1 MTAQD
6 MISDE
11 VRRYMGTFNLT
22 QDDIAKT
29 LGVKQSAISKKLAG
43 LRRWSINDI
52 ERLEA
57 DGCPIGVRPTFLG
70 EGVGA

>member
-29 LGVKQSAISKKLAG
+29 LGVKQAAISKKLAG

-57 DGCPIGVRPTFLG
+57 DGCPIAVRPTFLG
-70 EGVGA
+70 EEVEA